1 MRKTFL
7 HLFVFNPSLDSSK
20 LGSSSTARFM
30 MKETENHFVYK
41 IIKRL
46 DNFVLQV
53 FSGWFYFWNV
63 AVRLGFELKV
73 SKK

>member
-1 MRKTFL
+1 
-7 HLFVFNPSLDSSK
+7 
-20 LGSSSTARFM
+20 